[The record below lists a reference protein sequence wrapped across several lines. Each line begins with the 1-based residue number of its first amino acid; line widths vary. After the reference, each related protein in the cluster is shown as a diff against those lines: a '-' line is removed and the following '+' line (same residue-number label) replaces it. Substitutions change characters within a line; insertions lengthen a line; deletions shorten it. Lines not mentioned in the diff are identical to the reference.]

1 MAKIPDY
8 LRMSAQQIEDLM
20 TQESRLRISTIGPGT
35 QINLTPMTFGWAGGF
50 VYIFG
55 RGQKVVNLRRNPTA
69 TVLVDIGDSWRELQG
84 VMMNGTAKIL
94 ESSIDEIADEYLL
107 EAQLN
112 LGRKS
117 GLVKDGKVLPYQ
129 ATASGNTR
137 RWIVFKPDNI
147 ISWDNSLLPRKEDDA

>member
-8 LRMSAQQIEDLM
+8 LKMSTQKVDDLM
-20 TQESRLRISTIGPGT
+20 TRESRIRISTIGPGA
-35 QINLTPMTFGWAGGF
+35 QINLTPMTFGWAQGF

-94 ESSIDEIADEYLL
+94 ESSIDESADEHLL

-117 GLVKDGKVLPYQ
+117 GLVIPPLT
-129 ATASGNTR
+129 ATVRRPGMSQNNARPTR
-137 RWIVFKPDNI
+137 RALTN
-147 ISWDNSLLPRKEDDA
+147 RAACQR